1 MQKLSLLGVTLLMFA
16 CQEYEIK
23 EANTGPNDLS
33 DDGVPDIVVNPPV
46 INFPDL
52 DATGGAQAQEIVI
65 VSNIGTVDLHIE
77 DLYVDDETGPFT
89 LNAITSALIPPNG
102 QAQFAV
108 TFAPQTAANNRGY
121 ALIESDDPDTPVA
134 EIQLNGVG
142 VAPVIDITPSE
153 YDFGTLYV
161 GCDSSQPLTI
171 SNIGT
176 ADLIVDAFDWS
187 TASND
192 MSFDSLEPV
201 NGPLPWTIAPNQSV
215 DIFVDYAPLDSISD
229 ASFLTV
235 SSNDPYLPEALVTQN
250 GIGEIFAE
258 NTDTFEQPT
267 QGSTDIIFAVDRSC
281 SMYDDI
287 QLMNNNFDTFVD
299 TLTNMNSDY
308 HVAAVVHDSG
318 HIYGNLSSSTHS
330 NDPKFIDNSFSAN
343 DAKDTIAE
351 MIDCYSSSNCAV
363 NIGYGSNTERAFML
377 MEAFLA
383 ESVDVT
389 GAPDPSG
396 ANYGVIRQSAKLN
409 LVGVSDEPEQ
419 STNQYAYYVSLFQG
433 LKTNPD
439 DVVIHAIGGDYP
451 SGCGGNDAYTGM
463 YEASVAT
470 GGLFLSICATDWAS
484 QLEALAEGSAQD
496 LTSFALTQQPVPSTI
511 EVRVDGQSST
521 LGWSYNPT
529 DNAIDFDTDYI
540 PEGGSIVEVDYAVY
554 GDCNQ

>member
-1 MQKLSLLGVTLLMFA
+1 MKNPILFSVIGLTFA

-23 EANTGPNDLS
+23 ETNNGLNDLS
-33 DDGVPDIVVNPPV
+33 DDGVPDIQVTPSV
-46 INFPDL
+46 INFPNI
-52 DATGGAQAQEIVI
+52 DATGGTQAQEIVI
-65 VSNIGTVDLHIE
+65 VSNVGEVDLHIE
-77 DLYVDDETGPFT
+77 DLYVDDDTGPFS

-153 YDFGTLYV
+153 YDFGMLYV

-176 ADLIVDAFDWS
+176 ADLVVDSFDWS

-192 MSFDSLEPV
+192 LSFDALEPV
-201 NGPLPWTIAPNQSV
+201 NGPLPWTIAPSQSIDV
-215 DIFVDYAPLDSISD
+215 FVDYAPMDSISD

-235 SSNDPYLPEALVTQN
+235 SSNDPYLPEALVTQD
-250 GIGEIFAE
+250 GLGEIY
-258 NTDTFEQPT
+258 DTHEDSFVQPLA
-267 QGSTDIIFAVDRSC
+267 GSSDIIFAVDRSC

-287 QLMNNNFDTFVD
+287 ALMNQNFEAFVN
-299 TLTNMNSDY
+299 TLQGMNSDY
-308 HVAAVVHDSG
+308 HVAAVVGDNG
-318 HIYGNLSSSTHS
+318 CVYGG
-330 NDPKFIDNSFSAN
+330 DKFIDNNFSGG
-343 DAKDTIAE
+343 DAETTIAT
-351 MIDCYSSSNCAV
+351 MIDCFSSSNCNMNVPYAT
-363 NIGYGSNTERAFML
+363 YTEAAFSL
-377 MEAFLA
+377 FESFLS
-383 ESVDVT
+383 ESVDIN
-389 GAPDPSG
+389 GAPDPG
-396 ANYGVIRQSAKLN
+396 GCNYGVVRQNAKLN

-419 STNQYAYYVSLFQG
+419 SVNTYAYYVSLFQG

-439 DVVIHAIGGDYP
+439 DVVFHAIGGDYP

-470 GGLFLSICATDWAS
+470 GGLFLSICATDWAT

-511 EVRVDGQSST
+511 EVDLNGVQT
-521 LGWSYNPT
+521 TVGWSYNPT
-529 DNAIDFDTDYI
+529 DNAIDFDPDYV
-540 PEGGSIVEVDYAVY
+540 PEGGDTIEVSYAVY

>member
-1 MQKLSLLGVTLLMFA
+1 MKNPVLFSVIGLMFA

-23 EANTGPNDLS
+23 ETNNGLNDLS
-33 DDGVPDIVVNPPV
+33 DDGVPDIQVTPSV
-46 INFPDL
+46 INFPNI
-52 DATGGAQAQEIVI
+52 DATGGTQAQEIVI
-65 VSNIGTVDLHIE
+65 VSNVGEVDLHIE
-77 DLYVDDETGPFT
+77 DLYVDDDTGPFS

-153 YDFGTLYV
+153 YDFGMLYV

-176 ADLIVDAFDWS
+176 ADLVVDSFDWS

-192 MSFDSLEPV
+192 LSFDALEPV
-201 NGPLPWTIAPNQSV
+201 NGPLPWTIAPSQSIDV
-215 DIFVDYAPLDSISD
+215 FVDYAPMDSISD

-250 GIGEIFAE
+250 GLGEIY
-258 NTDTFEQPT
+258 DTHEDSFVQPLA
-267 QGSTDIIFAVDRSC
+267 GSSDIIFAVDRSC

-287 QLMNNNFDTFVD
+287 ALMNQNFEAFVN
-299 TLTNMNSDY
+299 TLQGMNSDY
-308 HVAAVVHDSG
+308 HVAAVVGDNG
-318 HIYGNLSSSTHS
+318 CVYGG
-330 NDPKFIDNSFSAN
+330 DKFIDNSFSGG
-343 DAKDTIAE
+343 DAETTIAT
-351 MIDCYSSSNCAV
+351 MIDCFSSSNCNMNVPYAT
-363 NIGYGSNTERAFML
+363 YTEAAFSL
-377 MEAFLA
+377 FESFLS
-383 ESVDVT
+383 ESVDIN
-389 GAPDPSG
+389 GAPDPG
-396 ANYGVIRQSAKLN
+396 GCNYGVVRQNAKLN

-419 STNQYAYYVSLFQG
+419 SVNTYAYYVSLFQG

-439 DVVIHAIGGDYP
+439 DVVFHAIGGDYP

-470 GGLFLSICATDWAS
+470 GGLFLSICATDWAT

-511 EVRVDGQSST
+511 EVDLNGVQT
-521 LGWSYNPT
+521 TVGWSYNPT
-529 DNAIDFDTDYI
+529 DNAIDFDPDYV
-540 PEGGSIVEVDYAVY
+540 PEGGDTIEVSYAVY

>member
-1 MQKLSLLGVTLLMFA
+1 MKNPVLLSVIGLMFA

-23 EANTGPNDLS
+23 ETNQGLNDLS
-33 DDGVPDIVVNPPV
+33 DDGAPDIQVTPSV
-46 INFPDL
+46 INFPNI
-52 DATGGAQAQEIVI
+52 DATGGTQAQEIVI
-65 VSNIGTVDLHIE
+65 VSNVGDVDLHIE
-77 DLYVDDETGPFT
+77 DLYVDDDTGPFS
-89 LNAITSALIPPNG
+89 LNAITSALIPPMG

-153 YDFGTLYV
+153 YDFGMLYV

-176 ADLIVDAFDWS
+176 ADLIVDSFDWS

-192 MSFDSLEPV
+192 LSFDALEPV
-201 NGPLPWTIAPNQSV
+201 NGPLPWTIAPSQSV
-215 DIFVDYAPLDSISD
+215 DVFVDYAPMDSISD

-235 SSNDPYLPEALVTQN
+235 SSNDPYLPEALVTQD
-250 GIGEIFAE
+250 GLGEIY
-258 NTDTFEQPT
+258 DTHEDNFVQPLA
-267 QGSTDIIFAVDRSC
+267 GSSDIIFAVDRSC

-287 QLMNNNFDTFVD
+287 ALMNQNFEAFVN
-299 TLTNMNSDY
+299 TLQGMNSDY
-308 HVAAVVHDSG
+308 HVAAVVGDNG
-318 HIYGNLSSSTHS
+318 CVYGG
-330 NDPKFIDNSFSAN
+330 DKFIDNSFSGG
-343 DAKDTIAE
+343 DAETTIAT
-351 MIDCYSSSNCAV
+351 MIDCFSSSNCNMNVPYAT
-363 NIGYGSNTERAFML
+363 YTEAAFSL
-377 MEAFLA
+377 FESFLS
-383 ESVDVT
+383 ESVDIN
-389 GAPDPSG
+389 GAPDPG
-396 ANYGVIRQSAKLN
+396 GCNYGVVRQNAKLN

-419 STNQYAYYVSLFQG
+419 SVNTYGYYVSLFQG

-439 DVVIHAIGGDYP
+439 DVVFHAIGGDYP

-470 GGLFLSICATDWAS
+470 GGLFLSICATDWAT

-511 EVRVDGQSST
+511 EVDLNGLPTTV
-521 LGWSYNPT
+521 GWSYNPT
-529 DNAIDFDTDYI
+529 DNAIDFDPDYV
-540 PEGGSIVEVDYAVY
+540 PEGGDTIEVSYAVY

>member
-1 MQKLSLLGVTLLMFA
+1 MNKISLFGITALMFA

-23 EANTGPNDLS
+23 EAVNGPNDLS

-46 INFPDL
+46 INFPNL

-77 DLYVDDETGPFT
+77 DLYVDDDTGPFS

-102 QAQFAV
+102 QAQFAI

-142 VAPVIDITPSE
+142 VAPVIDITPSD

-176 ADLIVDAFDWS
+176 ADLVVDAFDWS

-192 MSFDSLEPV
+192 MSFDALEPV

-235 SSNDPYLPEALVTQN
+235 SSNDPYLPEALVTQD
-250 GIGEIFAE
+250 GMGEIFAE
-258 NTDTFEQPT
+258 NTDNFEQPEA
-267 QGSTDIIFAVDRSC
+267 GATDIIFAVDRSC
-281 SMYDDI
+281 SMFDDI
-287 QLMNNNFDTFVD
+287 ALMNNNFETFIN
-299 TLTNMNSDY
+299 TMAGMNSDY
-308 HVAAVVHDSG
+308 HVAAVVGDNGCIFGNDLYIDSSFNSNPQG
-318 HIYGNLSSSTHS
+318 AVTVLST
-330 NDPKFIDNSFSAN
+330 
-343 DAKDTIAE
+343 
-351 MIDCYSSSNCAV
+351 MIDCYSSSQCPV
-363 NIGYGSNTERAFML
+363 NVPYGNNTERAFML
-377 MEAFLA
+377 LEAFLSEA
-383 ESVDVT
+383 VDVNGT
-389 GAPDPSG
+389 PDPSG
-396 ANYGVIRQSAKLN
+396 CNYGVIREGAKLN

-419 STNQYAYYVSLFQG
+419 SSNTYAYYISLFQG
-433 LKTNPD
+433 LKSNPD

-451 SGCGGNDAYTGM
+451 SGCGGNSAYTGM

-484 QLEALAEGSAQD
+484 QLQALAEGSAQD

-511 EVRVDGQSST
+511 EVRIDGRSST
-521 LGWSYNPT
+521 TGWSYNPT
-529 DNAIDFDTDYI
+529 DNAIDFDTDYV
-540 PEGGSIVEVDYAVY
+540 PEGGSVIEVDYAVY

>member
-1 MQKLSLLGVTLLMFA
+1 MKNPVLFSVIGLMFA

-23 EANTGPNDLS
+23 ETNNGLNDLS
-33 DDGVPDIVVNPPV
+33 DDGAPDIQVTPSV
-46 INFPDL
+46 INFPNI
-52 DATGGAQAQEIVI
+52 DATGGTQAQEIVI
-65 VSNIGTVDLHIE
+65 VSNVGDVDLHIE
-77 DLYVDDETGPFT
+77 DLYVDDDTGPFS
-89 LNAITSALIPPNG
+89 LNAITSALIPPMG

-121 ALIESDDPDTPVA
+121 VFIESDDPDTPVA

-153 YDFGTLYV
+153 YDFGMLYV

-176 ADLIVDAFDWS
+176 ADLIVDSFDWS

-192 MSFDSLEPV
+192 LSFDALEPV
-201 NGPLPWTIAPNQSV
+201 NGPLPWTIAPSQSV
-215 DIFVDYAPLDSISD
+215 DVFVDYAPMDSISD

-235 SSNDPYLPEALVTQN
+235 SSNDPYLPEALVTQD
-250 GIGEIFAE
+250 GLGEIY
-258 NTDTFEQPT
+258 DTHEDSFVQPLA
-267 QGSTDIIFAVDRSC
+267 GSSDIIFAVDRSC

-287 QLMNNNFDTFVD
+287 ALMNQNFEAFVN
-299 TLTNMNSDY
+299 TLQGMNSDY
-308 HVAAVVHDSG
+308 HVAAVVGDNG
-318 HIYGNLSSSTHS
+318 CVYGG
-330 NDPKFIDNSFSAN
+330 DKFIDNSFSGG
-343 DAKDTIAE
+343 DAETTIAT
-351 MIDCYSSSNCAV
+351 MIDCFSSSNCNMNVPYAT
-363 NIGYGSNTERAFML
+363 YTEAAFSL
-377 MEAFLA
+377 FESFLS
-383 ESVDVT
+383 ESVDIN
-389 GAPDPSG
+389 GAPDPG
-396 ANYGVIRQSAKLN
+396 GCNYGVVRQNAKLN

-419 STNQYAYYVSLFQG
+419 SVNTYGYYVSLFQG

-439 DVVIHAIGGDYP
+439 DVVFHAIGGDYP

-470 GGLFLSICATDWAS
+470 GGLFLSICATDWAT

-511 EVRVDGQSST
+511 EVDLNGLPTTV
-521 LGWSYNPT
+521 GWSYNPT
-529 DNAIDFDTDYI
+529 DNAIDFDPDYV
-540 PEGGSIVEVDYAVY
+540 PEGGDTIEVSYAVY

>member
-1 MQKLSLLGVTLLMFA
+1 MKKPVLFSVIGLMFA

-23 EANTGPNDLS
+23 ETNNGLNDLS
-33 DDGVPDIVVNPPV
+33 DDGVPDIQVTPSV
-46 INFPDL
+46 INFPNI
-52 DATGGAQAQEIVI
+52 DATGGTQAQEIVI
-65 VSNIGTVDLHIE
+65 VSNVGEVDLHIE
-77 DLYVDDETGPFT
+77 DLYVDDDTGPFS

-153 YDFGTLYV
+153 YDFGMLYV

-176 ADLIVDAFDWS
+176 ADLVVDSFDWS

-192 MSFDSLEPV
+192 LSFDALEPV
-201 NGPLPWTIAPNQSV
+201 NGPLPWTIAPSQSIDV
-215 DIFVDYAPLDSISD
+215 FVDYAPMDSISD

-250 GIGEIFAE
+250 GLGEIY
-258 NTDTFEQPT
+258 DTHEDSFVQPLA
-267 QGSTDIIFAVDRSC
+267 GSSDIIFAVDRSC

-287 QLMNNNFDTFVD
+287 ALMNQNFEAFVN
-299 TLTNMNSDY
+299 TLQGMNSDY
-308 HVAAVVHDSG
+308 HVAAVVGDNG
-318 HIYGNLSSSTHS
+318 CVYGG
-330 NDPKFIDNSFSAN
+330 DKFIDNSFSGG
-343 DAKDTIAE
+343 DAETTIAT
-351 MIDCYSSSNCAV
+351 MIDCFSSSNCNMNVPYAT
-363 NIGYGSNTERAFML
+363 YTEAAFSL
-377 MEAFLA
+377 FESFLS
-383 ESVDVT
+383 ESVDIN
-389 GAPDPSG
+389 GAPDPVDVTTVWFVKTQNS
-396 ANYGVIRQSAKLN
+396 N

-419 STNQYAYYVSLFQG
+419 SVNTYAYYVSLFQG

-439 DVVIHAIGGDYP
+439 DVVFHAIGGDYP

-470 GGLFLSICATDWAS
+470 GGLFLSICATDWAT

-511 EVRVDGQSST
+511 EVDLNGLPTTV
-521 LGWSYNPT
+521 GWSYNPT
-529 DNAIDFDTDYI
+529 DNAIDFDPDYV
-540 PEGGSIVEVDYAVY
+540 PEGGDTIEVKVMLYTETVTS
-554 GDCNQ
+554 NIELV

>member
-1 MQKLSLLGVTLLMFA
+1 MKNPILFSVIGLTFA

-23 EANTGPNDLS
+23 EANNGLNDLS
-33 DDGVPDIVVNPPV
+33 DDGVPDIQVTPSV
-46 INFPDL
+46 INFPNI
-52 DATGGAQAQEIVI
+52 DATGGTQAQEIVI
-65 VSNIGTVDLHIE
+65 VSNVGEVDLHIE
-77 DLYVDDETGPFT
+77 DLYVDDDTGPFS

-153 YDFGTLYV
+153 YDFGMLYV

-176 ADLIVDAFDWS
+176 ADLVVDSFDWS

-192 MSFDSLEPV
+192 LSFDALEPV
-201 NGPLPWTIAPNQSV
+201 NGPLPWTIAPSQSIDV
-215 DIFVDYAPLDSISD
+215 FVDYAPMDSISD

-235 SSNDPYLPEALVTQN
+235 SSNDPYLPEALVTQD
-250 GIGEIFAE
+250 GLGEIY
-258 NTDTFEQPT
+258 DTHEDSFVQPS
-267 QGSTDIIFAVDRSC
+267 QGASDIIFAVDRSC

-287 QLMNNNFDTFVD
+287 ALMNQNFEAFVN
-299 TLTNMNSDY
+299 TLQGMNSDY
-308 HVAAVVHDSG
+308 HVAAVVGDNG
-318 HIYGNLSSSTHS
+318 CVYGG
-330 NDPKFIDNSFSAN
+330 DKFIDNSFSGG
-343 DAKDTIAE
+343 DAETTIAT
-351 MIDCYSSSNCAV
+351 MIDCFSSSNCNMNVSYAT
-363 NIGYGSNTERAFML
+363 YTEAAFSL
-377 MEAFLA
+377 FESFLS
-383 ESVDVT
+383 ESVDIN
-389 GAPDPSG
+389 GAPDPG
-396 ANYGVIRQSAKLN
+396 GCNYGVVRQNAKLN

-419 STNQYAYYVSLFQG
+419 SVNTYAYYVSLFQG
-433 LKTNPD
+433 LKANPD
-439 DVVIHAIGGDYP
+439 DVVFHAIGGDYP

-470 GGLFLSICATDWAS
+470 GGLFLSICATDWAT

-511 EVRVDGQSST
+511 EVDLNGVQT
-521 LGWSYNPT
+521 TVGWSYNPT
-529 DNAIDFDTDYI
+529 DNAIDFDPDYI
-540 PEGGSIVEVDYAVY
+540 PEGGDTIEVSYAVY

>member
-1 MQKLSLLGVTLLMFA
+1 MKNPVLFSVIGLMFA

-23 EANTGPNDLS
+23 EANTGLNDLS

-77 DLYVDDETGPFT
+77 DLYVDDEAGPFS

-153 YDFGTLYV
+153 YDFGMLYV

-176 ADLIVDAFDWS
+176 ADLIVDSFDWS

-192 MSFDSLEPV
+192 LSFDALEPV

-215 DIFVDYAPLDSISD
+215 DIFVDYAPMDSISD

-250 GIGEIFAE
+250 GLGEIFGEHA
-258 NTDTFEQPT
+258 DSFVQPS
-267 QGSTDIIFAVDRSC
+267 QGSSDIIFAVDRSC
-281 SMYDDI
+281 SMNEDI
-287 QLMNNNFDTFVD
+287 ELMNDNFGAFVER
-299 TLTNMNSDY
+299 LTEMQTDY
-308 HVAAVVHDSG
+308 HVAAVVGDTG
-318 HIYGNLSSSTHS
+318 CVWDAEGAY
-330 NDPKFIDNSFSAN
+330 IDNTYSAS
-343 DAKDTIAE
+343 DAQTTIAS
-351 MIDCYSSSNCAV
+351 MINCDTTTCNTYVPYAT
-363 NIGYGSNTERAFML
+363 NTEAAFML
-377 MEAFLA
+377 LEAFLSEA
-383 ESVDVT
+383 VDINGT
-389 GAPDPSG
+389 PDPSG
-396 ANYGVIRQSAKLN
+396 CNYGVIRENAKLN

-419 STNQYAYYVSLFQG
+419 SVNTYAYYVSLFQG
-433 LKTNPD
+433 LKSNPD
-439 DVVIHAIGGDYP
+439 DVVFHAIGGDYP
-451 SGCGGNDAYTGM
+451 SGCGGNSAYTGM

-470 GGLFLSICATDWAS
+470 GGLFLSICATDWS
-484 QLEALAEGSAQD
+484 TQLEALAEGAAQD
-496 LTSFALTQQPVPSTI
+496 LTSFALIQQPVPSTI
-511 EVRVDGQSST
+511 EVILNGQRT
-521 LGWSYNPT
+521 TIGWSYNPT
-529 DNAIDFDTDYI
+529 DNSIEFDPDNIPAGGDTIEVEYAI
-540 PEGGSIVEVDYAVY
+540 Y

>member
-1 MQKLSLLGVTLLMFA
+1 MKNPVLFSVIGLMFA

-23 EANTGPNDLS
+23 ETNNGLNDLS
-33 DDGVPDIVVNPPV
+33 DDGAPDIQVTPSV
-46 INFPDL
+46 INFPNI
-52 DATGGAQAQEIVI
+52 DATGGTQAQEIVI
-65 VSNIGTVDLHIE
+65 VSNVGDVDLHIE
-77 DLYVDDETGPFT
+77 DLYVDDDTGPFS
-89 LNAITSALIPPNG
+89 LNAITSALIPPMG

-153 YDFGTLYV
+153 YDFGMLYV

-176 ADLIVDAFDWS
+176 ADLIVDSFDWS

-192 MSFDSLEPV
+192 LSFDALEPV
-201 NGPLPWTIAPNQSV
+201 NGPLPWTIAPSQSV
-215 DIFVDYAPLDSISD
+215 DVFVDYAPMDSISD

-235 SSNDPYLPEALVTQN
+235 SSNDPYLPEALVTQD
-250 GIGEIFAE
+250 GLGEIYDEHEDSFV
-258 NTDTFEQPT
+258 QPLA
-267 QGSTDIIFAVDRSC
+267 GSSDIIFAVDRSC

-287 QLMNNNFDTFVD
+287 ALMNQNFEAFVN
-299 TLTNMNSDY
+299 TLQGMNSDY
-308 HVAAVVHDSG
+308 HVAAVVGDSG
-318 HIYGNLSSSTHS
+318 CVHGG
-330 NDPKFIDNSFSAN
+330 DPFIDNTFSGG
-343 DAKDTIAE
+343 DAETTIAT
-351 MIDCYSSSNCAV
+351 MIDCFSSSNCNMNVPYAA
-363 NIGYGSNTERAFML
+363 YTEAAFSL
-377 MEAFLA
+377 FEAFLS
-383 ESVDVT
+383 ESVDIN
-389 GAPDPSG
+389 GAPDPG
-396 ANYGVIRQSAKLN
+396 GCNYGVVRQNAKLN

-419 STNQYAYYVSLFQG
+419 SVNTYGYYVSLFQG

-439 DVVIHAIGGDYP
+439 DVVFHAIGGDYP

-470 GGLFLSICATDWAS
+470 GGLFLSICATDWAT

-511 EVRVDGQSST
+511 EVFLNGQST
-521 LGWSYNPT
+521 TVGWSYNPT
-529 DNAIDFDTDYI
+529 DNAIDFDPDYV
-540 PEGGSIVEVDYAVY
+540 PEGGDTIEVRYAVY

>member
-1 MQKLSLLGVTLLMFA
+1 MKNPVLFSVIGLMFA

-23 EANTGPNDLS
+23 ETNNGLNDLS
-33 DDGVPDIVVNPPV
+33 DDGAPDIQVTPSV
-46 INFPDL
+46 INFPNI
-52 DATGGAQAQEIVI
+52 DATGGTQAQEIVI
-65 VSNIGTVDLHIE
+65 VSNVGDVDLHIE
-77 DLYVDDETGPFT
+77 DLYVDDDTGPFS
-89 LNAITSALIPPNG
+89 LNAITSALIPPMG

-121 ALIESDDPDTPVA
+121 VLIESDDPDTPVA

-153 YDFGTLYV
+153 YDFGMLYV

-176 ADLIVDAFDWS
+176 ADLIVDSFDWS

-192 MSFDSLEPV
+192 LSFDALEPV
-201 NGPLPWTIAPNQSV
+201 NGPLPWTIAPSQSV
-215 DIFVDYAPLDSISD
+215 DVFVDYAPMDSISD

-235 SSNDPYLPEALVTQN
+235 SSNDPYLPEALVTQD
-250 GIGEIFAE
+250 GLGEIY
-258 NTDTFEQPT
+258 DTHEDSFVQPLA
-267 QGSTDIIFAVDRSC
+267 GSSDIIFAVDRSC

-287 QLMNNNFDTFVD
+287 ALMNQNFEAFVN
-299 TLTNMNSDY
+299 TLQGMNSDY
-308 HVAAVVHDSG
+308 HVAAVVGDSG
-318 HIYGNLSSSTHS
+318 CVYGGDS
-330 NDPKFIDNSFSAN
+330 FIDNSFSGG
-343 DAKDTIAE
+343 DAETTIAT
-351 MIDCYSSSNCAV
+351 MIDCFSSSNCNMNVPYAA
-363 NIGYGSNTERAFML
+363 YTEAAFSL
-377 MEAFLA
+377 FEAFLS
-383 ESVDVT
+383 ESVDIN
-389 GAPDPSG
+389 GAPDPG
-396 ANYGVIRQSAKLN
+396 GCNYGVVRQNAKLN

-419 STNQYAYYVSLFQG
+419 SVNTYGYYVSLFQG

-439 DVVIHAIGGDYP
+439 DVVFHAIGGDYP

-470 GGLFLSICATDWAS
+470 GGLFLSICATDWAT

-511 EVRVDGQSST
+511 EVDLNGLPTTV
-521 LGWSYNPT
+521 GWSYNPT
-529 DNAIDFDTDYI
+529 DNAIDFDPDYV
-540 PEGGSIVEVDYAVY
+540 PEGGDTIEVSYAVY

>member
-1 MQKLSLLGVTLLMFA
+1 MKKPVIFSVIGLMFA

-23 EANTGPNDLS
+23 ETNNGLNDLS
-33 DDGVPDIVVNPPV
+33 DDGVPDIQVTPSV
-46 INFPDL
+46 INFPNI
-52 DATGGAQAQEIVI
+52 DATGGTQAQEIVI
-65 VSNIGTVDLHIE
+65 VSNVGEVDLHIE
-77 DLYVDDETGPFT
+77 DLYVDDDTGPFS

-153 YDFGTLYV
+153 YDFGMLYV

-176 ADLIVDAFDWS
+176 ADLVVDSFDWS

-192 MSFDSLEPV
+192 LDFDALEPV
-201 NGPLPWTIAPNQSV
+201 NGPLPWTIAPSQSIDV
-215 DIFVDYAPLDSISD
+215 FVDYAPMDSISD

-250 GIGEIFAE
+250 GLGEIY
-258 NTDTFEQPT
+258 DTHEDSFVQPLA
-267 QGSTDIIFAVDRSC
+267 GSSDIIFAVDRSC

-287 QLMNNNFDTFVD
+287 ALMNQNFEAFVN
-299 TLTNMNSDY
+299 TLQGMNSDY
-308 HVAAVVHDSG
+308 HVAAVVGDNG
-318 HIYGNLSSSTHS
+318 CVYGG
-330 NDPKFIDNSFSAN
+330 DKFIDNSFSGG
-343 DAKDTIAE
+343 DAETTIAT
-351 MIDCYSSSNCAV
+351 MIDCFSSSNCNMNVPYAT
-363 NIGYGSNTERAFML
+363 YTEAAFSL
-377 MEAFLA
+377 FESFLS
-383 ESVDVT
+383 ESVDIN
-389 GAPDPSG
+389 GAPDPG
-396 ANYGVIRQSAKLN
+396 GCNYGVVRQNAKLN

-419 STNQYAYYVSLFQG
+419 SVNTYAYYVSLFQG

-439 DVVIHAIGGDYP
+439 DVVFHAIGGDYP

-470 GGLFLSICATDWAS
+470 GGLFLSICATDWAT

-511 EVRVDGQSST
+511 EVDLNGLPTTV
-521 LGWSYNPT
+521 GWSYNPT
-529 DNAIDFDTDYI
+529 DNAIDFDPDYV
-540 PEGGSIVEVDYAVY
+540 PVGGDTIEVNYAVY

>member
-1 MQKLSLLGVTLLMFA
+1 MRNPVLFSVIGLMFA

-23 EANTGPNDLS
+23 ETNNGLNDLS
-33 DDGVPDIVVNPPV
+33 DDGVPDIQVTPSV
-46 INFPDL
+46 INFPNI
-52 DATGGAQAQEIVI
+52 DATGGTQAQEIVI
-65 VSNIGTVDLHIE
+65 VSNVGEVDLHIE
-77 DLYVDDETGPFT
+77 DLYVDDDTGPFS

-153 YDFGTLYV
+153 YDFGMLYV

-176 ADLIVDAFDWS
+176 ADLVVDSFDWS

-192 MSFDSLEPV
+192 LSFDALEPV
-201 NGPLPWTIAPNQSV
+201 NGPLPWTIAPSQSIDV
-215 DIFVDYAPLDSISD
+215 FVDYAPMDSISD

-250 GIGEIFAE
+250 GLGEIY
-258 NTDTFEQPT
+258 DTHEDSFVQPLA
-267 QGSTDIIFAVDRSC
+267 GSSDIIFAVDRSC

-287 QLMNNNFDTFVD
+287 ALMNQNFEAFVN
-299 TLTNMNSDY
+299 TLQGMNSDY
-308 HVAAVVHDSG
+308 HVAAVVGDNG
-318 HIYGNLSSSTHS
+318 CVYGG
-330 NDPKFIDNSFSAN
+330 DKFIDNSFSGG
-343 DAKDTIAE
+343 DAETTIAT
-351 MIDCYSSSNCAV
+351 MIDCFSSSNCNMNVPYAT
-363 NIGYGSNTERAFML
+363 YTEAAFSL
-377 MEAFLA
+377 FESFLS
-383 ESVDVT
+383 ESVDIN
-389 GAPDPSG
+389 GAPDPG
-396 ANYGVIRQSAKLN
+396 GCNYGVVRQNAKLN

-419 STNQYAYYVSLFQG
+419 SVNTYAYYVSLFQG

-439 DVVIHAIGGDYP
+439 DVVFHAIGGDYP

-470 GGLFLSICATDWAS
+470 GGLFLSICATDWAT

-511 EVRVDGQSST
+511 EVDLNGLPTTV
-521 LGWSYNPT
+521 GWSYNPT
-529 DNAIDFDTDYI
+529 DNAIDFDPDYV
-540 PEGGSIVEVDYAVY
+540 PEGGDTIEVSYAVY